1 MHTVNRY
8 LCLCEVVKVFLRG
21 QRAGEEVE
29 GDDFNSQ

>member
-8 LCLCEVVKVFLRG
+8 FCVFALFKVFLRG

-29 GDDFNSQ
+29 RDEFNSQ